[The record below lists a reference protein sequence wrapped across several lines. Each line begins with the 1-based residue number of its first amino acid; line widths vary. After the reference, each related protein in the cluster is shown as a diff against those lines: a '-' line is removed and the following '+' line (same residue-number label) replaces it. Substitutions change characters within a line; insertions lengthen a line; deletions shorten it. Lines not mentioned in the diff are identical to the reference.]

1 SNAAD
6 MLANM
11 VSPPIAGTNFAHRIV
26 AIGGLAAERF
36 IRMPD
41 VGGERRLVFV
51 ISEFDEDRCLLVVWG
66 ERMNSQFAE
75 PPAEIDQIVGR
86 DLLIAKDDQL
96 VLDQSV
102 LDHIEC
108 LV

>member
-1 SNAAD
+1 
-6 MLANM
+6 
-11 VSPPIAGTNFAHRIV
+11 
-26 AIGGLAAERF
+26 
-36 IRMPD
+36 
-41 VGGERRLVFV
+41 
-51 ISEFDEDRCLLVVWG
+51 VWG
-66 ERMNSQFAE
+66 EGMNSQFAE